1 MNRERLAMVA
11 VALMLAVAGVTWVL
25 TQEEEG
31 ADDQN
36 VLVQEGR
43 SDSEPGETKVR
54 DTGVVRRPGGTR
66 GDALLVDSAPV
77 ADAEVPPPD
86 AMPKPF
92 EAAAYGRVFTREG
105 GEEKP
110 LPDAVVAICRD
121 VSDHRGL
128 SLQGAVLEHTVTDAR
143 GRFYLGAIPS
153 DARYLVRVEHPDF
166 ASRFVPKITFAAR
179 QRRRLDIEMKA
190 GLTLRGTVTG
200 LDGRPLAGAVV
211 QVADQTMRV
220 MDQMQGVERE
230 GTTDSEGRFVIRNL
244 TPGYKRVHAMMEG
257 FATQSKSNVYLVRGD
272 ADPLKFVLGPGV
284 GLVGRVIFDID
295 ESPAAGV
302 YVTAFGLQRDGG
314 GPSSYPPVI
323 TDDQGRFRYEGLAK
337 GDYRLT
343 AAKPGALAPGG
354 RTTARTGGEEVV
366 IRVKRLPTLR
376 GTVVDPSGNP
386 VSRFS
391 VVAVS
396 RDSLMFASKRLV
408 RHFTS
413 EDGAFEYPCEI
424 LAPKVWLFAE
434 APGFAGGRVGPLSTQ
449 DTETVDGL
457 RIQLVRG
464 AEVTGRVVDASGKP
478 VANASVRL
486 LGVGG
491 GSNPLAGFFVASLRG
506 LERSARTDATGVY
519 HIENVPSG
527 DFRLGISAGG
537 FAAAESQ
544 RTFQVRSGDP
554 VRLPDETLLRGAT
567 LEGVVVNEQGQP
579 TSGVTVKLSLKG
591 TPILASAY
599 TTRTDGAGH
608 YRIEHIRAGIYR
620 VELLETSAVGGAQRI
635 FSGLG
640 GIGAQAQEVVLG
652 DEELRTMD
660 LTLK

>member
-31 ADDQN
+31 GSELDA
-36 VLVQEGR
+36 LVEDGR
-43 SDSEPGETKVR
+43 SDLEPR
-54 DTGVVRRPGGTR
+54 DSSAPQTGVVHRQGESKERPLSEGTAP
-66 GDALLVDSAPV
+66 GKSA
-77 ADAEVPPPD
+77 EIPPPD
-86 AMPKPF
+86 VMPKPF

-143 GRFYLGAIPS
+143 GRFYLGSIPS

-166 ASRFVPKITFAAR
+166 ASRFVPKISFESG

-190 GLTLRGTVTG
+190 GLTLRGTVTAV
-200 LDGRPLAGAVV
+200 DGRPLAGAVI

-220 MDQMQGVERE
+220 MDQMQGVERQ
-230 GTTDSEGRFVIRNL
+230 GTTDSEGNFIIRNL
-244 TPGYKRVHAMMEG
+244 TPGYKRVHALMKG
-257 FATQSKSNVYLVRGD
+257 FATQSKTNVYLVRGD

-284 GLVGRVIFDID
+284 SLAGRVVFDAD
-295 ESPAAGV
+295 DSPAAGV

-314 GPSSYPPVI
+314 GPFSYPPVI
-323 TDDQGRFRYEGLAK
+323 TDEQGRFLYEGLAK

-343 AAKPGALAPGG
+343 VAKPGTLAPGG

-366 IRVKRLPTLR
+366 IRVKRLPRLR
-376 GTVVDPSGNP
+376 GAVVDPSGNP

-391 VVAVS
+391 IVAVS
-396 RDSLMFASKRLV
+396 RDSLMFASKRLM

-413 EDGAFEYPCEI
+413 EDGSFEYPCEI
-424 LAPKVWLFAE
+424 RGAKVWLFAE

-449 DTETVDGL
+449 GAEMIDGL
-457 RIQLVRG
+457 RIQLSRG

-478 VANASVRL
+478 VGNASVRL

-491 GSNPLAGFFVASLRG
+491 GSNPLAGFFVGSLRG
-506 LERSARTDATGVY
+506 LDRSARTDTAGVY
-519 HIENVPSG
+519 RIENVPSG
-527 DFRLGISAGG
+527 DYRLGISAGG
-537 FAAAESQ
+537 FASSESQ
-544 RTFQVRSGDP
+544 RSFQVRNDEP
-554 VRLPDETLLRGAT
+554 VHLPDEKLLRGAT
-567 LEGVVVNEQGQP
+567 LEGIVVNKDGQP

-599 TTRTDGAGH
+599 TTRTDGAGR

-640 GIGAQAQEVVLG
+640 GIGAQAQEVALG
-652 DEELRTMD
+652 DEELRTMNLSLD
-660 LTLK
+660 